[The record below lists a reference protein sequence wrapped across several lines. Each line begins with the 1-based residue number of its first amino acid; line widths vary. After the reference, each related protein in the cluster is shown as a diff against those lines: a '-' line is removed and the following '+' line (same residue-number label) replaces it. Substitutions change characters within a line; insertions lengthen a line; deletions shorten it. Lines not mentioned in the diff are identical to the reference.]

1 MKVVTVSE
9 AATRAVVLAL
19 VMGVGLAAGA
29 ASPSQLEKE
38 FDEAVAAG
46 HPLAAER
53 AWKELMSVKPQT
65 DTIRYFRAA
74 EVAREMG
81 KDAFYRDR
89 LANFVRQEK
98 GWSPEVE
105 QAVRYL
111 CRVEPSADW
120 YIRLAKNVKPDAEL
134 LRIGNRTMWQLRN
147 KGRWEE
153 VFRIADLMLGMFTT
167 KEQRTDILWVFCNVD
182 WNWQGFPKEKLP
194 GMFMKYDM
202 GDVQRFRDV
211 IRNHEEQGFGPKWMI
226 GYVEKHKK
234 MWPDAAEVIGQL
246 GNWWWNKEENQKK
259 RDELLVR
266 AAKLT
271 PYAFAAGTD
280 VETRA
285 RFFRTMCGAP
295 RVYFPDGTTNGHANV
310 WKSRK
315 AGEIY
320 RGLKIDKVKDERFY
334 NDVYRAGMNSQ
345 VWEQKDVIEFTQA
358 AGVLAEPDWV
368 LRNTPNGDIRDK
380 ARETKNAAEL
390 KAFIGKYESDAKVPR
405 SFVNGLY
412 WAAWDA
418 FRECKETQ
426 GYKRVI
432 MNYVRE
438 NPCDANPD
446 WIYERVVNWGGFAS
460 VNERIGWLKDL
471 FALTGMQKYWTKFI
485 ERAEREAAN
494 HIKAKRE
501 GTPFGAEAAFKAWA
515 QTVKGS
521 NATSADA
528 FYRAEVALARLPGS
542 DKGFQAES
550 HKIMADAIAAFPGG
564 VYPNS
569 LKYPYETRL
578 MNWMVRRYGDYC
590 RKGTSADKKKY
601 VETLLP
607 KMGAWEEGENA
618 WGYISEFLRDDKE
631 LQKDKELRNKYVAAY
646 LKATKDYNSG
656 WGNGW
661 RLYVITKEDETFIPE
676 IDFKQMNGN
685 NVMDF
690 CGAISERRVSDKVA
704 AKMMEGIFT
713 SHPIKEYPREKL
725 QRILWELPGS
735 VRTNAAFQAKIPW
748 DQLEAYALDTV
759 ANGREERC
767 LAGNVMLLGRENGRF
782 EGQMKRYMAAID
794 KEPVARALSLY
805 NEMIVQWRDFNGN
818 WWLQKVGDKDWF
830 IEVVMNKMV
839 PLMKKMTTTY
849 APTYTYEDYET
860 GSFHE
865 TVGRIG
871 QYVDWENR
879 KENVKER
886 NQKVYEM
893 AKAFDAEYVRL
904 ALVGMGFGVGEERV
918 LGANLQY
925 YMDAL
930 AKTNEVGMV
939 KVARAVGLGM
949 NGWNCDWKKV
959 LDGTAAAGANEALY
973 LLTAALNREGLQ
985 ENLLAAATKYRAEV
999 SRKLPGIYPV
1009 SEKDPAYPLYVAADE
1024 LTRNN
1029 PERATKLLLANLAV
1043 FEREAVNLPEDFTAW
1058 AVDQLRMQRGKKD
1071 ELLLKARSVATQ
1083 VLDKESKITPNLAAA
1098 MLLARAESYRDQ
1110 QNFEAAKLEYQ
1121 SIRNNPKYNTTEYG
1135 RKAMFRAVDLQI
1147 ETGNASAAES
1157 TLEYWLS
1164 QPDTQ
1169 VQAEAHY
1176 FLAKIAYDRK
1186 DYDECI
1192 KQLREV
1198 FAINFTHTNA
1208 RFLQGQWKL
1217 ATNSEVDETEVL
1229 IGSLS
1234 DRTAVRPGQ
1243 QLAIT
1248 VQDRNLSVAGGG
1260 SSIPVVVTTAPGGDR
1275 EMVHLYPS
1283 VRDPNLFKGVIDV
1296 KLAQPVASNLVLE
1309 VHGDDAVSY
1318 VIDPEFLKA
1327 RGLPL
1332 NKPKVLKVVDDAR
1345 LAIGA
1350 GAPRTEESDSAAQIE
1365 ALVMDGGATE
1375 TDALSMSLR
1384 PGNPL
1389 YIAVS
1394 DKDRSLG
1401 KDDDSVRVE
1410 VTTTSGDKLGNVV
1423 LKEVAPCTGVFRG
1436 TVPTAL
1442 PPPRAFA
1449 SDTAVGFNAG
1459 DAINSTRDGKWQ
1471 SLSDSQPGK
1480 WFEVDTMASY
1490 MVSNVTLKVPTPSE
1504 ITSIRLAGSLA
1515 GTTMRLGTLPAG
1527 DAAKRL
1533 GLKYQWEWRG
1543 GFRGEESIRD
1553 FMEKADAPRAT
1564 TVTNFVFKPERDRQS
1579 MVARYSGAFMQPK
1592 GFDYLRLRVQRLA
1605 KTSDALRTLWVAIAI
1620 DGRTIFSGSGANLAT
1635 QLISCEM
1642 IAGVHR
1648 MEVFVTAANR
1658 ADAFELMWEPLGS
1671 EPKAIPA
1678 EWFDAKAHP
1687 EIVEFVADRAVIKRT
1702 SEGFEATFAKP
1713 VRLRTIR
1720 WEFLGRTSPAVTVNE
1735 MSAMD
1740 ADGKMILPVKS
1751 DFSDAQRNDT
1761 LEVAPGDR
1769 ISVRYTDEATSS
1781 GDKKILEKTMG
1792 SSFNDADVGFFFEEI
1807 TPAYHGGEPTTVY
1820 REAYRFV
1827 PGDTLIVAVKD
1838 MDLDVSGE
1846 ADKLEVV
1853 VETAAGEKRKMTLL
1867 EQRKD
1872 YRYANLGLQDEG
1884 NIHTGFFVG
1893 LLRTAMKDD
1902 AKAHPKALKVDKN
1915 ETLTISYEDRENTRP
1930 GVPCV
1935 RTSKVQAIEPATPV
1949 LTLFKTTIKRTID
1962 TSPTALARL
1971 EAIRRRP
1978 GNEKVEHLY
1987 RDELYSEPMTRA
1999 ESDSTNEIP
2008 VNVAAPVFVRVN
2020 DPSRAR
2026 HDASK
2031 LTLEAVA
2038 YSELARA
2045 EAEGDEPRVERTSM
2059 KLGGAFRN
2067 TRLTKGAETMREAR
2081 TAGSFNGSVYMVVG
2095 TPETAS
2101 EELLTMTGRSG
2112 RTVTKEELL
2121 DYPVLIGVNGNDKV
2135 RLRVYDGETMLM
2147 ERTLSL
2153 EADASLALMDS
2164 TWKAERTAAHV
2175 GERFFVQIKDA
2186 DRDVTDE
2193 ADRIRVAVTSLVS
2206 KVGRDMVLTETIPH
2220 SGIFNGVIRPIM
2232 FAPGEEIPSIVTGSV
2247 ASTEMLIADDRFA
2260 VKYGDKLSFTYHDDR
2275 TISGAQRTLC
2285 VTGTVHKGSDGTVRM
2300 FSKRFRDSD
2309 QAVLVQFR
2317 LAECLFE
2324 QAKEHRKLKQ
2334 AAKSAD
2340 AIAKGKYI
2348 LEEALKNY
2356 PDSAHL
2362 VQGEYLL
2369 ANLYQELATEQK
2381 ESGNKEK
2388 AMELYAEALARF
2400 SQLLAIWPEGD
2411 YAARAQYHKALCLEM
2426 LGDYQR
2432 AGEEY
2437 VKMTYLYPESELVGD
2452 ATIRLA
2458 TYYYKNEKRYDVSA
2472 RIYQNF
2478 QKRFPNHEKAPRA
2491 LFMCGSCYVKEA
2503 EKIQAKAEED
2513 AKAKGKE
2520 VGGLTAN
2527 ASLMYEKA
2535 VKAFDSLN
2543 EIYRSSTTP
2552 ELRAQA
2558 LYWAGDVSLRRRDS
2572 RNAYLYLKRTVLEY
2586 PETEWARR
2594 ARGLLLQEARS
2605 FREFEEE

>member
-1 MKVVTVSE
+1 MQVMTVSE
-9 AATRAVVLAL
+9 AAKRAVVLAL
-19 VMGVGLAAGA
+19 VMGFGLAAGA

-53 AWKELMSVKPQT
+53 AWRELMSVKPQT
-65 DTIRYFRAA
+65 AAIRYFRAA
-74 EVAREMG
+74 EVARETG
-81 KDAFYRDR
+81 KDNFYRDR

-98 GWSPEVE
+98 NWTPEVE

-120 YIRLAKNVKPDAEL
+120 YIRLAQNVKPDADL
-134 LRIGNRTMWQLRN
+134 LRVGDRTMWQLRN

-153 VFRIADLMLGMFTT
+153 VLKIADLMLGMFT
-167 KEQRTDILWVFCNVD
+167 KVEERGQILNIFTNVD
-182 WNWQGFPKEKLP
+182 WNWQGFPKGKMP
-194 GMFMKYDM
+194 AFFMKYDM
-202 GDVQRFRDV
+202 SDVPLFRELVRGRADYG
-211 IRNHEEQGFGPKWMI
+211 IGPEWMI
-226 GYVEKHKK
+226 QYCEKHRKV
-234 MWPDAAEVIGQL
+234 WPRAAEYMGDL
-246 GNWWWNKEENQKK
+246 YNWWWNQKDAKKK
-259 RDELLVR
+259 RDELLPRV
-266 AAKLT
+266 AKLA
-271 PYAFAAGTD
+271 PLFWASKD
-280 VETRA
+280 NETRA
-285 RFFRTMCGAP
+285 AFFRVACNSART
-295 RVYFPDGTTNGHANV
+295 YFDDATTNGHANV

-315 AGEIY
+315 AEEIY
-320 RGLKIDKVKDERFY
+320 RGLKIDREKNPELFRDAY
-334 NDVYRAGMNSQ
+334 YSGMNSGI
-345 VWEQKDVIEFTQA
+345 WNAAAAAEFTRD
-358 AGVLAEPDWV
+358 AGLVAYPNWV
-368 LRNTPNGDIRDK
+368 LVYTSEGNICEK
-380 ARETKNAAEL
+380 ARETKDGSKL
-390 KAFIGKYESDAKVPR
+390 RAFIAKYENDPKVPR
-405 SFVNGLY
+405 EYVNGLY
-412 WAAWDA
+412 WESWTA
-418 FRECKETQ
+418 FSACKDVN

-432 MNYVRE
+432 WNYVRSNVNE
-438 NPCDANPD
+438 ANPD
-446 WIYERVVNWGGFAS
+446 WLHEHIVQSWANFVSVDERV
-460 VNERIGWLKDL
+460 GWLKDL
-471 FALTGMQKYWTKFI
+471 FALTGAQKYWLKFI
-485 ERAEREAAN
+485 ERNEKEAQA

-501 GTPFGAEAAFKAWA
+501 GTPFGEVPSFKAWA
-515 QTVKGS
+515 QTVKNS
-521 NATSADA
+521 KATSSDA
-528 FYRAEVALARLPGS
+528 FLRANTALYRLPEPN
-542 DKGFQAES
+542 KGFQAES
-550 HKIMADAIAAFPGG
+550 HKIMADAIAAFPGQF
-564 VYPNS
+564 YPNK
-569 LKYPYETRL
+569 LQYPIETAH
-578 MNWMVRRYGDYC
+578 MEWMVRRYYEYC
-590 RKGTSADKKKY
+590 ARGSSDDKRKY
-601 VETLLP
+601 IETM
-607 KMGAWEEGENA
+607 MGKSGKDAP
-618 WGYISEFLRDDKE
+618 WGWMANFLRDDPK
-631 LQKDKELRNKYVAAY
+631 LKVDNDFKKKWAIAYLRN
-646 LKATKDYNSG
+646 TQDYSWNGGWSG
-656 WGNGW
+656 
-661 RLYVITKEDETFIPE
+661 LSFYPISKTDETLAGE
-676 IDFKQMNGN
+676 IDFKKISAAGL
-685 NVMDF
+685 MDF
-690 CGAISERRVSDKVA
+690 CWGIAERRVSDKMA
-704 AKMMEGIFT
+704 EKMMDGIFT
-713 SHPIKEYPREKL
+713 AHPIKEYPRYRL
-725 QRILWELPGS
+725 QSIIWNLSGN
-735 VRTNAAFQAKIPW
+735 VRTNAAFRGRIPW
-748 DQLEAYALDTV
+748 SQLEAVALDTV
-759 ANGREERC
+759 GNSREERY
-767 LAGNVMLLGRENGRF
+767 LTGNVLALGLENGRF
-782 EGQMKRYMAAID
+782 EAQIKRYMAVLD
-794 KEPVARALSLY
+794 KLPVEKALTYY
-805 NEMIVQWRDFNGN
+805 NEMLDWRDFTGN
-818 WWLQKVGDKDWF
+818 YTFRKIGNTDWF
-830 IEVVMNKMV
+830 VEVVAKKIL
-839 PLMKKMTTTY
+839 PLMKKVATRTV
-849 APTYTYEDYET
+849 PSYTYGDYESY
-860 GSFHE
+860 SFHRLME
-865 TVGRIG
+865 RLND
-871 QYVDWENR
+871 YVANENR
-879 KENVKER
+879 KEKTTDR
-886 NQKVYEM
+886 DQKIYEM
-893 AKAFDAEYVRL
+893 ANQFYDEYERWTLAGAELGVDLERAL
-904 ALVGMGFGVGEERV
+904 A
-918 LGANLQY
+918 ANGRMYLN
-925 YMDAL
+925 AL
-930 AKTNEVGMV
+930 AKTNEVEMV
-939 KVARAVGLGM
+939 KVARAVGLAM
-949 NGWNCDWKKV
+949 NGWNYDWGKV
-959 LDGTAAAGANEALY
+959 LNETAAAGANEALY
-973 LLTAALNREGLQ
+973 LVTAALNRDGIQ
-985 ENLLAAATKYRAEV
+985 ENLVTAATKYRAEV

-1029 PERATKLLLANLAV
+1029 PERATKLLLSNLAV

-1071 ELLLKARSVATQ
+1071 ALLLKSRAVATQ
-1083 VLDKESKITPNLAAA
+1083 VLEKEAKITPNLAAA
-1098 MLLARAESYRDQ
+1098 MLLARAESFRDQ

-1176 FLAKIAYDRK
+1176 FLAKIAYERK

-1217 ATNSEVDETEVL
+1217 ATNSEVDDTEVL
-1229 IGSLS
+1229 IGNLS

-1296 KLAQPVASNLVLE
+1296 KLAKSVCSNLVLE
-1309 VHGDDAVSY
+1309 VRGDDSVSY

-1350 GAPRTEESDSAAQIE
+1350 GAPRTEETDSTAQIE
-1365 ALVMDGGATE
+1365 AMVMDGGATA

-1401 KDDDSVRVE
+1401 GADDSVMVS
-1410 VTTTSGDKLGNVV
+1410 VSTTSGDKLENVV
-1423 LKEVAPCTGVFRG
+1423 LKEVSPCTGVFRG

-1459 DAINSTRDGKWQ
+1459 DVINSTRDGKWQ

-1480 WFEVDTMASY
+1480 WFEVDTMASHV
-1490 MVSNVTLKVPTPSE
+1490 VSNVTLKVPTPSE

-1515 GTTMRLGTLPAG
+1515 GATMRLGTLPAG
-1527 DAAKRL
+1527 DATKRV
-1533 GLKYQWEWRG
+1533 GLKYQCDLRG
-1543 GFRGEESIRD
+1543 GFRGEDSIRD
-1553 FMEKADAPRAT
+1553 FMEKVDAPRAT
-1564 TVTNFVFKPERDRQS
+1564 SVSNFVFKPDNNRRT

-1620 DGRTIFSGSGANLAT
+1620 DGRTIFSGAGANLAT

-1642 IAGVHR
+1642 LAGVHR
-1648 MEVFVTAANR
+1648 LEVFVTAQNQ

-1671 EPKAIPA
+1671 EPKSIPI

-1687 EIVEFVADRAVIKRT
+1687 EIVDFVADRAVIKRT
-1702 SEGFEATFAKP
+1702 AEGFEATFAKP

-1769 ISVRYTDEATSS
+1769 IMVRYADEATSS
-1781 GDKKILEKTMG
+1781 GDKKILEKSMG
-1792 SSFNDADVGFFFEEI
+1792 SSFNDADVGFYFEEI
-1807 TPAYHGGEPTTVY
+1807 RPAYHGGEPTTMY

-1827 PGDTLIVAVKD
+1827 PGDTLIVAVND
-1838 MDLDVSGE
+1838 MDLDVSGD
-1846 ADKLEVV
+1846 ADKLEVI

-1867 EQRKD
+1867 EQVKD
-1872 YRYANLGLQDEG
+1872 YRHWNSATHEEG

-1902 AKAHPKALKVDKN
+1902 ANAHPKALKVDKN

-1935 RTSKVQAIEPATPV
+1935 RTSKVQAIEPTTPV
-1949 LTLFKTTIKRTID
+1949 LTLFKTRIVRSID

-1987 RDELYSEPMTRA
+1987 REDLYAEPMERA

-2008 VNVAAPVFVRVN
+2008 VNVLAPVFVRVN

-2038 YSELARA
+2038 FSELARA
-2045 EAEGDEPRVERTSM
+2045 EAEGDDPRVERTSM
-2059 KLGGAFRN
+2059 TLGGTFRS
-2067 TRLTKGAETMREAR
+2067 THLTKGAETMREAR

-2101 EELLTMTGRSG
+2101 EDLLILTGRSG
-2112 RTVTKEELL
+2112 RGATKEELL
-2121 DYPVLIGVNGNDKV
+2121 DYPALIGVNGNDKV
-2135 RLRVYDGETMLM
+2135 RLRIYDGETMLM

-2186 DRDVTDE
+2186 DRDVTDD

-2275 TISGAQRTLC
+2275 TLDGTVHTLC
-2285 VTGTVHKGSDGTVRM
+2285 VTGTVHKGSDGTVRL

-2334 AAKSAD
+2334 TEKSAE

-2381 ESGNKEK
+2381 EAGNKDK
-2388 AMELYAEALARF
+2388 AMELYAEALSRF

-2458 TYYYKNEKRYDVSA
+2458 TYYYKTEKRYDISA

-2503 EKIQAKAEED
+2503 EKLQAKAEEE

-2520 VGGLTAN
+2520 LDYTPAN
-2527 ASLMYEKA
+2527 VSLAYEKA
-2535 VKAFDSLN
+2535 VKAFVSLD
-2543 EIYRSSTTP
+2543 ETYRSSTTP

-2558 LYWAGDVSLRRRDS
+2558 LYWAGDVALRRRDG
-2572 RNAYLYLKRTVLEY
+2572 RNAYLFLKRTVLEY

-2594 ARGLLLQEARS
+2594 ARGLLLQESRT
-2605 FREFEEE
+2605 FQQYEGE